1 MNVVRM
7 TSKPSQTAPPNRPHK
22 GPQQPAAGARGF
34 VLIVVLVTV
43 VLLSISAYTFSLLML
58 YEQKATKLMGRQLQ
72 SRYLVE
78 SGVDFLRL
86 YLSVDEATLYE
97 IGGVWD
103 NADQFTNQ
111 IVSVNP
117 LRPTEIGRFSI
128 IASNLDDEGNPVSF
142 RAGITDESSRLNLN
156 TLTNADTWLPD
167 SGDGN
172 GGGGRQLLMALPQM
186 TEDVAD
192 AILDW
197 LDEDSDPRDYGV
209 EDYSSQSPPYACKN
223 GPMDSIEEL
232 LLVRGVTPQLLFGL
246 DANHNGIVDLDEQ
259 YAADGTTSYEPEMQ
273 LGWANYLTLF
283 SKESNLN
290 GEGLQRIYLN
300 SDDLEQLYDELRSS
314 FSEEWSNFIIAYRV
328 NGPADGSV
336 ETSADQPNY
345 LEADPTQQASF
356 TFSQILDLVDAQTT
370 LEFTDEEGE
379 TQTALLQSPVNSGN
393 LAQTLP
399 LLMENLTTVDSDNI
413 PGRINIMQAPRAI
426 LAGIPGMTDD
436 ILQGILDYREFE
448 LNDPGLTDLNK
459 KYETWIM
466 LPPTPLVDLETMKT
480 MMPFIC
486 CGGDVYR
493 AEIVGYFDD
502 NVATSRAEVILDT
515 TEPLPRI
522 LFWRD
527 KSHLQ
532 RGYSVESLGTDLN
545 TQ

>member
-7 TSKPSQTAPPNRPHK
+7 TSKPSQTASPNRPRK

-466 LPPTPLVDLETMKT
+466 LPPTTLVDLATMKT

-532 RGYSVESLGTDLN
+532 RGYSVDSLGTDLN

>member
-7 TSKPSQTAPPNRPHK
+7 TSKPSQTAPPNRPRK

>member
-1 MNVVRM
+1 MNVVRK
-7 TSKPSQTAPPNRPHK
+7 TSKSNPTGSPIHTRKAPQHSAPS
-22 GPQQPAAGARGF
+22 ARGF

-58 YEQKATKLMGRQLQ
+58 YEQKATNLMGRQLQ

-86 YLSVDEATLYE
+86 YLSVDEET
-97 IGGVWD
+97 IMQMGGVWD

-186 TEDVAD
+186 TEDIAD

-197 LDEDSDPRDYGV
+197 LDEDSEPRDYGV

-336 ETSADQPNY
+336 ETSDDQPNY

-370 LEFTDEEGE
+370 LEFTDDEGE

-466 LPPTPLVDLETMKT
+466 LPPTTLVDLATMKT

>member
-7 TSKPSQTAPPNRPHK
+7 TSKPSQTASPNRPRK

>member
-7 TSKPSQTAPPNRPHK
+7 TSKPSQTASPNRPRK
-22 GPQQPAAGARGF
+22 GPLQPAAGARGF

-532 RGYSVESLGTDLN
+532 RGYSVESLG
-545 TQ
+545 

>member
-1 MNVVRM
+1 M
-7 TSKPSQTAPPNRPHK
+7 
-22 GPQQPAAGARGF
+22 
-34 VLIVVLVTV
+34 IVVLVTV

-58 YEQKATKLMGRQLQ
+58 YEQKATNLMGRQLQ

-86 YLSVDEATLYE
+86 YLSVDEET
-97 IGGVWD
+97 IMQMGGVWD

-186 TEDVAD
+186 TEDIAD

-197 LDEDSDPRDYGV
+197 LDEDSEPRDYGV

-336 ETSADQPNY
+336 ETSDDQPNY

-370 LEFTDEEGE
+370 LEFTDDEGE

-466 LPPTPLVDLETMKT
+466 LPPTTLVDLATMKT

>member
-7 TSKPSQTAPPNRPHK
+7 TSKPSQTASPNRPRK
-22 GPQQPAAGARGF
+22 GPLQPAAGARGF

-336 ETSADQPNY
+336 ETSDDQPNY

>member
-7 TSKPSQTAPPNRPHK
+7 TSKPNQTASPNRPRK
-22 GPQQPAAGARGF
+22 GPLQPAAGARGF

>member
-7 TSKPSQTAPPNRPHK
+7 TSQSSQTASPTHTRK
-22 GPQQPAAGARGF
+22 GSQHPAAGARGF

-58 YEQKATKLMGRQLQ
+58 YEQKATNLMGRQLQ

-86 YLSVDEATLYE
+86 YLSVDEATRIE
-97 IGGVWD
+97 MGGVWD

-172 GGGGRQLLMALPQM
+172 GGGGRQLLMSLPQM
-186 TEDVAD
+186 TEDIAD
-192 AILDW
+192 SILDW
-197 LDEDSDPRDYGV
+197 LDEDSEPRDYGA

-259 YAADGTTSYEPEMQ
+259 YAADGTTSYEPEME

-300 SDDLEQLYDELRSS
+300 GDDLEQLFDELRSA
-314 FSEEWSNFIIAYRV
+314 FSEEWSTFIIAYRV

-336 ETSADQPNY
+336 EVSGDQPNY

-370 LEFTDEEGE
+370 LEYTDEEGE

-466 LPPTPLVDLETMKT
+466 LPPTTLVDLATMKT

-532 RGYSVESLGTDLN
+532 RGYSVDSLGTDLN

>member
-7 TSKPSQTAPPNRPHK
+7 TSKPSQTASPNRPRK
-22 GPQQPAAGARGF
+22 GPLQPAAGARGF